1 MSQLTVMTIV
11 LCLAAWFVIG
21 IVVSLVFGR
30 IVRARDR
37 QRPASGDLSVA
48 RKAWERE
55 LSAQLRTLA
64 R

>member
-11 LCLAAWFVIG
+11 LCLVAWFAIG

-37 QRPASGDLSVA
+37 QRPPSGDLSVA
-48 RKAWERE
+48 RTAWERE
-55 LSAQLRTLA
+55 RSALPRTGTG
-64 R
+64 